1 MRSPGCPSR
10 SRSASTRGG
19 VTCSRGW
26 PSISRVAGT
35 AHSARRACEARRDPL
50 ATPALPL
57 AFSEAAGFPLA
68 RQLLELARELVERLV
83 ERQDDLGG
91 ARDVVAVEQAAV
103 AVQVGEDRFGHL
115 EGSLLR
121 LDQRRLQRIDVVP
134 TPEALVAHDRDLAI
148 HAVDRVEIVLHADFL
163 EDVRVPRIEAA
174 LFLDLAE
181 LAAPGT
187 VESVA
192 VVEQEDALGVV
203 LAVRVLAVPD
213 ASLHACHPSPRVPP
227 RALSILESRPRAG
240 WGGDSQGP
248 CRAMAGLPRS
258 RSDRRRRNP
267 LRLAP
272 AHALRVVVPVADRGW
287 GRPPTQV
294 GRVLPRVAAR
304 ESWARRMFRSGH
316 TLPLRGLGL
325 RSPPW
330 SDAGGEPCRARDS
343 SPTPSLG
350 CLLPAPP
357 DCQPCSAPDRVRMP
371 VTRRARTRI
380 PRSRAP

>member
-121 LDQRRLQRIDVVP
+121 LDQRRLQRVDVVP
-134 TPEALVAHDRDLAI
+134 TPEALVAHDRDFAI
-148 HAVDRVEIVLHADFL
+148 HAVDRVEIVLDADFL
-163 EDVRVPRIEAA
+163 EDVRVPGVEPA
-174 LFLDLAE
+174 LLLDLAE
-181 LAAPGT
+181 LAAARA
-187 VESVA
+187 VEGVA
-192 VVEQEDALGVV
+192 VIQQEDALGVV

-213 ASLHACHPSPRVPP
+213 ASLHARHPFASGASGP
-227 RALSILESRPRAG
+227 LSISEPRPRAG
-240 WGGDSQGP
+240 
-248 CRAMAGLPRS
+248 
-258 RSDRRRRNP
+258 
-267 LRLAP
+267 
-272 AHALRVVVPVADRGW
+272 
-287 GRPPTQV
+287 
-294 GRVLPRVAAR
+294 
-304 ESWARRMFRSGH
+304 
-316 TLPLRGLGL
+316 
-325 RSPPW
+325 
-330 SDAGGEPCRARDS
+330 
-343 SPTPSLG
+343 
-350 CLLPAPP
+350 
-357 DCQPCSAPDRVRMP
+357 
-371 VTRRARTRI
+371 
-380 PRSRAP
+380 